1 MDIVL
6 WIRQRVPSLSSQLL
20 VTYVTVMLIALGGM
34 IGWTGRQLAAETI
47 LQAQDQLQLHAQ
59 IIANALRETIVR
71 SGEASTNPD
80 ARSIPD
86 LLTSYAENI
95 GGRVTLVDAEFKV
108 TDSSDSQV
116 TPGTVENFPE
126 FSTVRYDIRRDS
138 SNPEDRL
145 YVAVPI
151 PSNPTRPL
159 GFVQLSISMSPI
171 YATINRK
178 WFDLFGIG
186 VVALVLTILATL
198 LLARRI
204 TIPVQHLTTTSE
216 QIASGRLSERVA
228 PAGPS
233 EIQRLGHA
241 FNQMAERVQAMI
253 VQQREFVD
261 NAAHELRSPLTSL
274 RLRLDLL
281 DEHGTSDPALTKLYV
296 GKMQRDVGYL
306 QRLVDHL
313 LALAS
318 VEEGEPAEKTLV
330 DFAPVL
336 FEIVDEM
343 ALIVQQAQLK
353 FQVAVPEHLPY
364 VQANVDQIRIAVRNL
379 LDNAIKYSRSG
390 GTIFLTV
397 RPIDQALEIQVADNG
412 IGIPAEAL
420 PFVFDRFYRV
430 DHARARNQG
439 GAGLGLALVRA
450 MVEANNG
457 TISVESRENEGSQ
470 FTVRLPI
477 SAARNKI

>member
-20 VTYVTVMLIALGGM
+20 ITYVTVMLIALGGM

-59 IIANALRETIVR
+59 IIANALREPIAR
-71 SGEASTNPD
+71 SGEASNNPD

-86 LLTSYAENI
+86 LLTSYAANI

-116 TPGTVENFPE
+116 ALDTVENFPE
-126 FSTVRYDIRRDS
+126 FSSTHYDIRRDS
-138 SNPEDRL
+138 SNTEERL

-151 PSNPTRPL
+151 PSNPTHPL
-159 GFVQLSISMSPI
+159 SFVQLSVSMSPI

-186 VVALVLTILATL
+186 AVALVITILATL

-204 TIPVQHLTTTSE
+204 AIPVQHLTTLSE
-216 QIASGRLSERVA
+216 QIASGRLDERVS
-228 PAGPS
+228 PDGPS
-233 EIQRLGHA
+233 EVRRLGHA

-281 DEHGTSDPALTKLYV
+281 DEHGTSDPALTKQYV
-296 GKMQRDVGYL
+296 GNMQRDVGYL

-313 LALAS
+313 LTLAS
-318 VEEGEPAEKTLV
+318 VEEGEPAEKSLV
-330 DFAPVL
+330 DFAPEL
-336 FEIVDEM
+336 REIVDEM
-343 ALIVQQAQLK
+343 ALIIQQAQLT
-353 FQVAVPEHLPY
+353 FTVTVPEHLPY
-364 VQANVDQIRIAVRNL
+364 VQVNVDQIRIAVRNL
-379 LDNAIKYSRSG
+379 LDNAMKYTRAG
-390 GTIFLTV
+390 GTITLTAKSV
-397 RPIDQALEIQVADNG
+397 DHALEIKVADTG
-412 IGIPAEAL
+412 MGIPAEAL
-420 PFVFDRFYRV
+420 PHIFDRFYRV
-430 DHARARNQG
+430 DHARARKQG
-439 GAGLGLALVRA
+439 GAGLGLALVRT
-450 MVEANNG
+450 MVEANQG
-457 TISVESRENEGSQ
+457 TITVESRENEGSQ
-470 FTVRLPI
+470 FTVRLPVNAE
-477 SAARNKI
+477 SEG